1 MAPSLVQTVTSGD
14 CNNGGVESTAVLT
27 ETPESCDLPPE
38 DGRYQ
43 PLAVIGISLR
53 FPQDATSAE
62 AFWKM
67 LVEGRCAMTDYPK
80 DRMNIDAFYHPDASR
95 TDTVRN
101 SPKFPEDLHCN

>member
-1 MAPSLVQTVTSGD
+1 MASSFVPSITGSD
-14 CNNGGVESTAVLT
+14 CNNARLKSVPELPETLESGDFPL
-27 ETPESCDLPPE
+27 E

-43 PLAVIGISLR
+43 PLAIIGLSLR

-95 TDTVRN
+95 TDTVSN
-101 SPKFPEDLHCN
+101 FLKFPDP